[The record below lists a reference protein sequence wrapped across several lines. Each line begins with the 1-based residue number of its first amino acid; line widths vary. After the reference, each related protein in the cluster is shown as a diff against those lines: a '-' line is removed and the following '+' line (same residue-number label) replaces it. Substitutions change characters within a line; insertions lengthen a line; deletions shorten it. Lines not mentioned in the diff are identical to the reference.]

1 MKKKKVIATGTERQ
15 RLVQTERTC
24 QMSLLIQNCPK
35 HSFTL
40 CLPLI
45 FPFARPPP
53 ETAVLHHLIWF
64 YTHRPNIAADMN
76 RNEKYSTV
84 FPQTP
89 RVHSPQLFGHAVHW
103 CEWTFITLYVQC
115 SAWCFFFV
123 CFFQDCRTKNRKKI
137 PSHSLYHKA
146 ANVGVWPEILKKE
159 TAGRCHHLQ
168 ITDDDERHI

>member
-1 MKKKKVIATGTERQ
+1 
-15 RLVQTERTC
+15 
-24 QMSLLIQNCPK
+24 MSLLIQNCPK

-123 CFFQDCRTKNRKKI
+123 CFFQDCRTKNRKKN
-137 PSHSLYHKA
+137 PFTLTVPQGCQCRCLARNTQEGNCMKVSPPANYWWWWTSHIENIVRYS
-146 ANVGVWPEILKKE
+146 I
-159 TAGRCHHLQ
+159 R
-168 ITDDDERHI
+168 